1 MCTLS
6 WILVLKKTGTIES
19 RKGKF
24 IRWEMCRN
32 PIHDDP
38 NSSILAT
45 LMAAADGEV
54 DDDEKEVL
62 QQIVEHFGMASDSM
76 ERLLK
81 WTSQGYTWMQKGYD
95 ILNDISE

>member
-1 MCTLS
+1 MSPSQRKT
-6 WILVLKKTGTIES
+6 IRNALKTPPSLEECLEGMGEETG
-19 RKGKF
+19 RLAL
-24 IRWEMCRN
+24 R
-32 PIHDDP
+32 D
-38 NSSILAT
+38 AT